1 MADVKKINR
10 CRFSHLHFKDDYSCV
25 QAGWDDDKVVPTNE
39 EKCENCPNFKSRYI
53 EYPITVNDIECEQLK
68 YNDDTWHCKMGSL
81 VKVRPCGE
89 EYGNKTY
96 LGFYLGDLPLCITGS
111 FKEAEGIYKV
121 GTLSNPAMYVP
132 ELRKIIFGCGSWW
145 SAIKSPDE
153 IKDITDDDISNVWY
167 VKLAKALE
175 NTETKED

>member
-1 MADVKKINR
+1 MKTKELKKKIER
-10 CRFSHLHFKDDYSCV
+10 CKYAHFNFKGDHSCV
-25 QAGWDDDKVVPTNE
+25 QAGWDGDKGVPTDE

-53 EYPITVNDIECEQLK
+53 EFPITVNDIEHEELK
-68 YNDDTWHCKMGSL
+68 YNEDTWHCKMGSL

-96 LGFYLGDLPLCITGS
+96 LGFYLGDLPLGITGC
-111 FKEAEGIYKV
+111 FNEAEGIYKV
-121 GTLSNPAMYVP
+121 GTMSNPAMYVP

-145 SAIKSPDE
+145 SKIKSPEE

-167 VKLAKALE
+167 VKLAKELSE
-175 NTETKED
+175 KED

>member
-1 MADVKKINR
+1 MAEDKKINR
-10 CRFSHLHFKDDYSCV
+10 CRFSHPHFKGDYSCV

-68 YNDDTWHCKMGSL
+68 YNEDTWHCKMGSL

-96 LGFYLGDLPLCITGS
+96 LGFYLGDLPLGITGS

-121 GTLSNPAMYVP
+121 GTLSNPAMYVT

-145 SAIKSPDE
+145 SEIKSEDDL
-153 IKDITDDDISNVWY
+153 KQITDDDIENTWY
-167 VKLAKALE
+167 VKLAKALQQS
-175 NTETKED
+175 ETKED